1 MSIDTSG
8 MFWVCRLLLEVVAEV
23 LVARE
28 VEAVGVGD
36 EVFQVMELVVM
47 EKVERKVVGSMV
59 SRAQVSQVWAPV

>member
-1 MSIDTSG
+1 MSFDTSG
-8 MFWVCRLLLEVVAEV
+8 MFWVCRQLPEVAEV

-36 EVFQVMELVVM
+36 EVFQVLESVVV